1 MADKSRIWHKQS
13 ATLGKDSPLLD
24 QYFTQSAVRFF
35 RRHAPLPFI
44 PISFMLLRLLFK
56 RLAIGNLVRVRAV
69 LKGFLAA

>member
-1 MADKSRIWHKQS
+1 MADKSIIWHKLS
-13 ATLGKDSPLLD
+13 ATLEKDSPLLD